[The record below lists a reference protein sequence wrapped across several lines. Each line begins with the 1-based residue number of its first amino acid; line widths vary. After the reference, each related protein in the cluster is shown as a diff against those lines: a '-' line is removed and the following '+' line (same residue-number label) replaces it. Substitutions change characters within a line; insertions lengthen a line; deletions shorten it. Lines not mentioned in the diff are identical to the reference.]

1 MEERYFTINPDKI
14 NQNKFSLSRSESAH
28 CINSL
33 RGKIDDIVWL
43 LDGQG
48 CAYKS
53 LITSIKDNL
62 VSGLI
67 QKSVPNYG
75 ESRFNINLVVGLVK
89 GSRMDIV
96 IEKATELG
104 VKSIQPVIFD
114 RCIKKKLNIDRAER
128 IIQSSAKQ
136 TGRSLFPTIFPVS
149 SLEDWI
155 NKNSSHI
162 NILCHMS
169 GSDNLKE
176 ILNKENNSYNIII
189 GPEGDFSDVELKV
202 LEEIKPITVNLG
214 FRRLRSETSAIV
226 GLANLNQILNYKNE

>member
-75 ESRFNINLVVGLVK
+75 ESRFNINLVIGLVK

-114 RCIKKKLNIDRAER
+114 RCIKKKLNIDRSER

-155 NKNSSHI
+155 RENSSHI

-169 GSDNLKE
+169 GSDSLKD

-189 GPEGDFSDVELKV
+189 GPEGDFSDVELKA
-202 LEEIKPITVNLG
+202 LEAIKPITINLG
-214 FRRLRSETSAIV
+214 SRRLRSETSAIV
-226 GLANLNQILNYKNE
+226 GLANLNQILNYKNG

>member
-75 ESRFNINLVVGLVK
+75 ESRFNINLVIGLVK

-114 RCIKKKLNIDRAER
+114 RCIKKKLNID
-128 IIQSSAKQ
+128 
-136 TGRSLFPTIFPVS
+136 L
-149 SLEDWI
+149 
-155 NKNSSHI
+155 
-162 NILCHMS
+162 
-169 GSDNLKE
+169 
-176 ILNKENNSYNIII
+176 
-189 GPEGDFSDVELKV
+189 
-202 LEEIKPITVNLG
+202 
-214 FRRLRSETSAIV
+214 
-226 GLANLNQILNYKNE
+226 